1 MSSTITSRPAS
12 SAAAAPPSRDDAGNL
27 RRDGAHTQPALSG
40 EYQHLVSK
48 LTGVQV
54 LGSGSFVPPRVITNE
69 ELAPLGYDAD
79 WIVQRTG
86 ICARR
91 KADDNVAASDLAAEA
106 ARRCLD
112 QAGVRAE
119 ELDLI
124 VVATLTGDSPIP
136 STACQ
141 VQRQIGGRAAAFDV
155 GAACSGFMYAL
166 VTGMQF
172 VKTGSARRVLVIGA
186 ETMSRVINPADTK
199 TFPLFGD
206 GAGAVLLGAG
216 SDDQGLLAYTLG
228 ADGSGADLLQIPG
241 GGSREPITPETL
253 ARGRQFIQME
263 GRTVFKWAVNLLAD
277 SVRQVLAEAKI
288 TIDDVSLLVLH
299 QANRRIVDLAAQHL
313 GIPPEKVVVNLDRY
327 GNTSAA
333 SIPLALDEVHRAGRL
348 QRGDHVLLSGF
359 GAGLAWGTAVLRW

>member
-1 MSSTITSRPAS
+1 MSSTLTSL
-12 SAAAAPPSRDDAGNL
+12 PPSPAASVPEGDRASQL
-27 RRDGAHTQPALSG
+27 RRDAGHAQAAPVGDYRHNISR
-40 EYQHLVSK
+40 

-54 LGSGSFVPPRVITNE
+54 LGTGSFAPPHVVTNE
-69 ELAPLGYDAD
+69 ELAPLGYDTE

-86 ICARR
+86 IRERR
-91 KADDNVAASDLAAEA
+91 RAADDVSASDLAYEA
-106 ARRCLD
+106 AIRCLE
-112 QAGVRAE
+112 QAQVQAD

-141 VQRQIGGRAAAFDV
+141 LQRRIGGRAAAFDV

-172 VKTGSARRVLVIGA
+172 VKTGSARRVLVVGT
-186 ETMSRVINPADTK
+186 EVMSRIINPADTK
-199 TFPLFGD
+199 TYPLFGD

-216 SDDQGLLAYTLG
+216 SEEQGLLAYTLG

-241 GGSREPITPETL
+241 GGSREPLTPERL
-253 ARGRQFIQME
+253 AAGRQYIQME

-277 SVRQVLAEAKI
+277 SVRQVLASAGI

-299 QANRRIVDLAAQHL
+299 QANRRIVDLAAEHL
-313 GIPPEKVVVNLDRY
+313 GIAPEKVVVNLDRY

-333 SIPLALDEVHRAGRL
+333 SIPLALDEVHRAGRVL
-348 QRGDHVLLSGF
+348 RGDHVLLSGF
-359 GAGLAWGTAVLRW
+359 GSGLAWGTALLRW